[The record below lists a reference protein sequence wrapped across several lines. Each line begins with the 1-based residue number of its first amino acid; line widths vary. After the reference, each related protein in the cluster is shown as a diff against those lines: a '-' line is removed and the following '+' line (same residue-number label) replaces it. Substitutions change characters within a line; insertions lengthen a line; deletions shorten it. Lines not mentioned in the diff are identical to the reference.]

1 MKILLLE
8 DDVALNKAITKVL
21 QLDRHQVE
29 SFTDGQDIIHTLD
42 KNYDLYILDINVP
55 HITGLELLEIIMQH
69 DSNAKVIM
77 ISSNTD
83 IDSLQTAYDAG
94 CVDYLK
100 KPFYTEEL
108 RVKVNR
114 LDTPQRHIPS
124 QINLKEGYDSLSK
137 KERDL
142 LLLLL
147 DNQEYIVTY
156 EMIDNV
162 VYENQSMSLDAVR
175 ALIRRLRAKLP
186 DNVVI
191 RNIIDE
197 GYTLSIDKKREETQ
211 EAADIIALQKLLEE
225 NARLKQEKEFLL
237 KRSITDPL
245 TGLYNRLRIRELFL
259 DEKQHFIDDGTPL
272 SLILMDLDDFKMV
285 NDQHGHNTGDK
296 YLKNLSLMLKDSL
309 RSNDVIGR
317 WGGEE
322 FIILLRQT
330 TLEQAKKVA
339 NTLKEKITEIDCPLL
354 GPRTASFGL
363 SELRENDTLESLIQR
378 ADEALLRAKILGKN
392 RVEIYSE

>member
-1 MKILLLE
+1 MNILLLE

-21 QLDRHQVE
+21 QLDKHQVD
-29 SFTDGQDIIHTLD
+29 SFTDGQDIIHHLD
-42 KNYDLYILDINVP
+42 DNYDLYILDINVP
-55 HITGLELLEIIMQH
+55 HITGLELLKIIMKH
-69 DSNAKVIM
+69 DSRSKVIM

-83 IDSLQTAYDAG
+83 IQSLQSAYDAG

-114 LDTPQRHIPS
+114 LDIPQRHLPGNID
-124 QINLKEGYDSLSK
+124 LKEGYDSLSK

-147 DNQEYIVTY
+147 ENQEYIVSY

-162 VYENQSMSLDAVR
+162 VYENQTMTPDAIR

-186 DNVVI
+186 NNMVI
-191 RNIIDE
+191 RNIVDE
-197 GYTLSIDKKREETQ
+197 GYTLSVKKKNTSTQ
-211 EAADIIALQKLLEE
+211 AVDITALQKLLEE
-225 NARLKQEKEFLL
+225 NALLKQEKEFLL

-259 DEKQHFIDDGTPL
+259 NEKQRFIDDKTPL
-272 SLILMDLDDFKMV
+272 SLIMLDLDDFKKI
-285 NDQHGHNTGDK
+285 NDKHGHNTGDK
-296 YLKNLSLMLKDSL
+296 YLKTLALMLKDSL
-309 RSNDVIGR
+309 RSSDVIGR

-322 FIILLRQT
+322 FIILLRHT
-330 TLEQAKKVA
+330 SLEQA
-339 NTLKEKITEIDCPLL
+339 EKITEKLKTKITKINCPLI
-354 GPRTASFGL
+354 GPRTASMGI
-363 SELRENDTLESLIQR
+363 SQIREDDTLEDLIQR

-392 RVEIYSE
+392 RIVIYRD